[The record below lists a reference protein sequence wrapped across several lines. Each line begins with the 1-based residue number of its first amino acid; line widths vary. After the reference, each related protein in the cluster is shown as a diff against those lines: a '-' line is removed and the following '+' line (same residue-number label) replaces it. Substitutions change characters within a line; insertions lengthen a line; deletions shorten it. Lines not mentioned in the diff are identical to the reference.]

1 MFDYK
6 RDFVVC
12 VCVCLMMFLLHSQ
25 SFVLVRAR
33 FRLAFVSLSLSLAR
47 GNVRLDQ
54 SDDARTFSNVS
65 SPRGC
70 WEHHARASTHNII
83 RYHNLLAYILLIHL
97 FPLLGRLRLHLQR
110 VQPFLVEFL
119 LQQRVHFPLS
129 FHLIQPFE
137 LFRNNLQNKMRLRR
151 RVSGRVPAVP
161 GVLPRFVDD
170 FQNRRFERLGYL
182 LAHRGRDWASNF
194 HLRAGGFRA
203 PFAVWRDVCYY
214 RCCLCGLLLRV
225 SCGGGISRDEKRDG
239 RRRSGEHFFFFRVE
253 KKRKVKKNQ
262 SAGYVF
268 DRC

>member
-6 RDFVVC
+6 DY
-12 VCVCLMMFLLHSQ
+12 VCVCLMFLLLSISL
-25 SFVLVRAR
+25 SFSHERVLR
-33 FRLAFVSLSLSLAR
+33 FRRRSRKSSLSLSLSLAR
-47 GNVRLDQ
+47 KRPPRDTHTRAFPCLLP
-54 SDDARTFSNVS
+54 ARVFALLHTN
-65 SPRGC
+65 
-70 WEHHARASTHNII
+70 EHTLAHTHIY
-83 RYHNLLAYILLIHL
+83 YHLLALLLIHL

-129 FHLIQPFE
+129 FHLIQPFK

-194 HLRAGGFRA
+194 HLRAGSFRA

-214 RCCLCGLLLRV
+214 YRCLCGLLLV
-225 SCGGGISRDEKRDG
+225 FCGVISRDEKRDG